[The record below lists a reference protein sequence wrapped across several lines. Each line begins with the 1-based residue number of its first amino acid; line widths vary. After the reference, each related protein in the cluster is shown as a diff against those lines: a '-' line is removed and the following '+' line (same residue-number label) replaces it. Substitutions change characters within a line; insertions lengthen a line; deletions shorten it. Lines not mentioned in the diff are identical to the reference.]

1 MAGHP
6 VFYEVRNEFYKDTQ
20 GAMLVYDVGNRESF
34 EALDSWLEEIRKD
47 IGSAADLEGVVFAVC
62 ANKVDSRK
70 RVVEEVE
77 GQLWANSHGFYYF
90 ETSAQTGEGINDMF
104 QTLFKAVLTAI
115 ENGGKPAQ
123 LNASTN
129 VGYTKEQAEAIQR
142 LKTAKDNYERLGL
155 PAGASREDI
164 NRAYRRLAVLIHPDK
179 SLAPGTEEA
188 FKALVNARAALLQTH
203 R

>member
-1 MAGHP
+1 MRYATNSTRTLKEPCWFMMLETVKALKHWKAGW
-6 VFYEVRNEFYKDTQ
+6 K
-20 GAMLVYDVGNRESF
+20 
-34 EALDSWLEEIRKD
+34 IRKD
-47 IGSAADLEGVVFAVC
+47 IGSAADLEGIVFAVC

-70 RVVEEVE
+70 RVVEEAE

-115 ENGGKPAQ
+115 ENGGKPVQ

-179 SLAPGTEEA
+179 SLAPGTEDA